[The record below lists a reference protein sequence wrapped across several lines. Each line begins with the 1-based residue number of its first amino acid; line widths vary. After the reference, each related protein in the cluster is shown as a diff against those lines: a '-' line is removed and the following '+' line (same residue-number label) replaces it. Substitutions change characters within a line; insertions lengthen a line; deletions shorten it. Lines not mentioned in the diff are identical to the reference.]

1 MSSDRDKFVAFAFC
15 WADVLIEL
23 DQNRK
28 VLFAVG
34 ATKSFLGFGPE
45 KFIGRNFMELV
56 SPKDRVLLDQLLEV
70 TARKGRIDNLRVRLV
85 GEKGITAPLSVAGYM
100 LPDIKDHYFIALR
113 TSVRLD
119 AKGDAEASSARDKN
133 TGLMKGDAFTELAAK
148 KMKDRAGSPTPTEMT
163 LVNLP
168 NFQSLA
174 DALPEEEKQI
184 LLNTVGTT
192 LRANSIDG
200 DAAGEIGDGKFGL
213 IHDKGL
219 DVKALENKIAEA
231 TRAFDPTGKGIDV
244 QAGTLDIDLAAISEE
259 DLTKGLVYTINH
271 FKEQAGAKFN
281 VKEIAS
287 NMNNLVKE
295 AVNSLKTFR
304 TLVGSS
310 DFQVAF
316 HPIFDV
322 RTGAVHHYEAL
333 VRFGGNYEQSPY
345 KYITF
350 AEETGLINEFDIAMA
365 RKCVEWLRKHKGD
378 KVSLAVNIS
387 GMSVDNAQYTKELHA
402 LLDADTWLRNF
413 LLFEITESARVAD
426 LKKANVFVQSLRSR
440 GFHVCLDDFGAG
452 AASFQYLSV
461 LEVDVVKLDGSA
473 VKNAQSAPKGR
484 AFLKALTTLCKTMEV
499 ETIAE
504 MVDSKETLEFV
515 RDCGVEYVQ
524 GWLFGKPDA
533 DPWQFIKKLDRRL
546 FADTKR

>member
-1 MSSDRDKFVAFAFC
+1 
-15 WADVLIEL
+15 
-23 DQNRK
+23 
-28 VLFAVG
+28 
-34 ATKSFLGFGPE
+34 
-45 KFIGRNFMELV
+45 
-56 SPKDRVLLDQLLEV
+56 
-70 TARKGRIDNLRVRLV
+70 
-85 GEKGITAPLSVAGYM
+85 
-100 LPDIKDHYFIALR
+100 
-113 TSVRLD
+113 
-119 AKGDAEASSARDKN
+119 
-133 TGLMKGDAFTELAAK
+133 
-148 KMKDRAGSPTPTEMT
+148 MT

-168 NFQSLA
+168 NFQALTDSLS
-174 DALPEEEKQI
+174 PEEKQT

-192 LRANSIDG
+192 LRANSLDG
-200 DAAGEIGDGKFGL
+200 DSAGEIGDGKFGVV
-213 IHDKGL
+213 HDKGL
-219 DVKALENKIAEA
+219 DVKALEDKIAEA
-231 TRAFDPTGKGIDV
+231 TRAFDPTGKGINV
-244 QAGTLDIDLAAISEE
+244 QAGTLDIDLANISED

-271 FKEQAGAKFN
+271 FKDQAGAKFN
-281 VKEIAS
+281 VKDIAS
-287 NMNNLVKE
+287 NMNNLDKE

-304 TLVGSS
+304 TLVGAS

-316 HPIFDV
+316 HPILGV

-333 VRFGGNYEQSPY
+333 VRFNDNFEQSPY

-387 GMSVDNAQYTKELHA
+387 GMSVDNAQYTKDLHA

-426 LKKANVFVQSLRSR
+426 LKKANTFVQGLRSR

-504 MVDSKETLEFV
+504 MVDTRETLEFV

-524 GWLFGKPDA
+524 GFLFGKPDA